1 MNHANEPCQVACVAR
16 DAAFVMI
23 WLDLGGLIAAYAWQE
38 HTHGSCAASA
48 FLAVAFRMLPLVIAV
63 SAVVHDASLP

>member
-1 MNHANEPCQVACVAR
+1 M
-16 DAAFVMI
+16 MI